1 MATSGSEWAD
11 IVAKYNSGTYNNQ
24 YMVVDLKLFTPGQE
38 LRPNLLWV
46 VEQVMM
52 LCRYSTCYLFLG
64 SMQTQHLLDTIAL
77 LIECIEC
84 PVQIPGLT
92 VAEDQT
98 EILSR
103 GYWPS
108 YNVPFYPEIYR

>member
-11 IVAKYNSGTYNNQ
+11 TVAEYNSGTYNNQ

-52 LCRYSTCYLFLG
+52 LS
-64 SMQTQHLLDTIAL
+64 SH
-77 LIECIEC
+77 
-84 PVQIPGLT
+84 
-92 VAEDQT
+92 
-98 EILSR
+98 
-103 GYWPS
+103 
-108 YNVPFYPEIYR
+108 